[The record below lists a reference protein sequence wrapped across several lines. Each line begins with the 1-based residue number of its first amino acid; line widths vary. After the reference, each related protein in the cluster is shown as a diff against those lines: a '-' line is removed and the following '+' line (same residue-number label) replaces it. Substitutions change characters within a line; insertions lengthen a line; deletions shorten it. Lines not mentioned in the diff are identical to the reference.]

1 MRIVVGTMTGTSMDG
16 VDAAKVRIDGYGESM
31 SAAFLQMESCELGGA
46 KKELLKLA
54 SKGGTKEEMDN
65 AAIIVGEITATAISK
80 LDLDAVDLIALHGQT
95 VYHKP
100 PKSLQL
106 IDPEPIVTQFPCTVL
121 TDPRQGDLQ
130 LGGQGAPITPLADW
144 VMFRAVETSTAIVNL
159 GGYCNIT
166 LLPANCQPNQ
176 IQGFDVCCCN
186 LLLNAIAMERL
197 GAEYDMN
204 GDAALRG
211 KVDET
216 ICNALFESL
225 SEQVETRRSLGSND
239 DLGEYAIQIGK
250 DNTTEDL
257 LASAVKAIGAC
268 ISGSTDA
275 QRILLAGGGV
285 HNKTLF
291 NSIEN
296 DGTTE
301 LLGVPTQAREAM
313 AMAILGALA
322 TDGVSI
328 TLPHITGRQETDRVV
343 GWTQASP

>member
-16 VDAAKVRIDGYGESM
+16 VDAAKVRIDGFGESM
-31 SAAFLQMESCELGGA
+31 SATFLQLESSALGDA

-54 SKGGTKEEMDN
+54 STGGTCEEMDN
-65 AAIIVGEITATAISK
+65 AANVVGEITATTISK
-80 LDLDAVDLIALHGQT
+80 LDLDTVDLIALHGQT
-95 VYHKP
+95 IFHKP
-100 PKSLQL
+100 PKSIQL
-106 IDPEPIVTQFPCTVL
+106 INPKPVTNTFPCTVL
-121 TDPRQGDLQ
+121 TDPRQRDLK

-144 VMFRAVETSTAIVNL
+144 VMFRSAKESTAIVNL
-159 GGYCNIT
+159 GGFCNIT
-166 LLPANCQPNQ
+166 VLPENCQPNQ
-176 IQGFDVCCCN
+176 IRGFDVCCCN

-204 GDAALRG
+204 GDTALRG

-225 SEQVETRRSLGSND
+225 SEQAQTGRSLGSND

-250 DNTTEDL
+250 SSTTEDL

-275 QRILLAGGGV
+275 QCILLAGGGIR
-285 HNKTLF
+285 NKALF

-322 TDGVSI
+322 QDGVSI
-328 TLPHITGRQETDRVV
+328 TLPSITGRSETSECV
-343 GWTQASP
+343 GWSQASP

>member
-1 MRIVVGTMTGTSMDG
+1 
-16 VDAAKVRIDGYGESM
+16 
-31 SAAFLQMESCELGGA
+31 
-46 KKELLKLA
+46 LLKLA
-54 SKGGTKEEMDN
+54 SKGGTQEEMDN

-80 LDLDAVDLIALHGQT
+80 LDLDTVDLIALHGQT

-106 IDPEPIVTQFPCTVL
+106 IDPTPIVKQFPCTVL

-144 VMFRAVETSTAIVNL
+144 VMFRAAETSTAIVNL
-159 GGYCNIT
+159 GGFCNIT
-166 LLPANCQPNQ
+166 LLPANCQLNQ

-197 GAEYDMN
+197 GTEYDMN

-211 KVDET
+211 KVDES

-250 DNTTEDL
+250 SSTTEDL

-268 ISGSTDA
+268 ISGSMDA

-285 HNKTLF
+285 RNKTLF
-291 NSIEN
+291 NSIKN

-328 TLPHITGRQETDRVV
+328 TLPHITGRQETDSVV